1 MISVIIPTLNDER
14 TLVPTL
20 TALVP
25 AVVDGVV
32 QEAIL
37 ADGGSTDDTRII
49 ADAAGAQVID
59 APRGRGTQLEAGAAL
74 ARGEWLLF
82 LRAGTALEPG
92 WAEEAQAFIER
103 VESGRRRQAAA
114 FFCFALDDDGFSPR
128 LFERLVRLRSVL
140 WALPHGDQGILI
152 SRKLYERLGGFRKP
166 FIEDGALTR
175 RLKRSEIVML
185 KSRGLAGGERY
196 RRDGYFAR
204 GLRNAGLAVLHFLR
218 APARA
223 LARLYG

>member
-14 TLVPTL
+14 NLVPTL
-20 TALVP
+20 AALVP

-37 ADGGSTDDTRII
+37 ADSGSSDDTRVI
-49 ADAAGAQVID
+49 ADAAGVHLID
-59 APRGRGTQLEAGAAL
+59 APRGRAAQLRAGAAQ

-82 LRAGTALEPG
+82 LSAGTALEPG
-92 WAEEAQAFIER
+92 WAEEARSFIER

-114 FFCFALDDDGFSPR
+114 FFSFALDDDGFTPR
-128 LFERLVRLRSVL
+128 LFERFVRLRGVLLARPHADQSV
-140 WALPHGDQGILI
+140 LI
-152 SRKLYERLGGFRKP
+152 SRKHFERLGVRGLR
-166 FIEDGALTR
+166 
-175 RLKRSEIVML
+175 RSEIVLL
-185 KSRGLAGGERY
+185 KSRGLASGDPY

-204 GLRNAGLAVLHFLR
+204 GLRNVGPALMHFLR

-223 LARLYG
+223 LSRRYG